1 MTGDAFNTEYYILK
15 YFFGCDRQS
24 LRSMGIPLHHWDS
37 LGKHLHIDFN
47 RIANARQLYNEIVKI
62 KYREQYTDQIRYIQ
76 SLARVCGTYIALP
89 FHNATLAEYCSS
101 IPFDQATQFG
111 VGQER
116 YSKQKTIINKLLL
129 RRAFRDKLN
138 DKVYYRK
145 KAVSSSLHLLFNG
158 VLGDFIGGIV
168 RDDLSAPNSFLKKYR
183 LERLVERFCCE
194 NDWTAEDENYLY
206 RVYYMAML
214 CIYNKHILEPNR

>member
-1 MTGDAFNTEYYILK
+1 MFCDALNTKRYILK
-15 YFFGCDRQS
+15 YFFKLDRSS
-24 LRSMGIPLHHWDS
+24 LRSMGVPLHMWD
-37 LGKHLHIDFN
+37 
-47 RIANARQLYNEIVKI
+47 RIKARLTVDLEKTDNSRQLYNEIVRI

-101 IPFDQATQFG
+101 IPFEQATRFT
-111 VGQER
+111 VGRER
-116 YSKQKTIINKLLL
+116 YSSRKTIVNKLIL

-138 DKVYYRK
+138 DEVYYRK

-158 VLGDFIGGIV
+158 VLGDFIGEIV
-168 RDDLSAPNSFLKKYR
+168 RDDLSASNSFLKKYR
-183 LERLVERFCCE
+183 LERLVERFRCKSG
-194 NDWTAEDENYLY
+194 WKAGDEKYLDRIY
-206 RVYYMAML
+206 CMATL